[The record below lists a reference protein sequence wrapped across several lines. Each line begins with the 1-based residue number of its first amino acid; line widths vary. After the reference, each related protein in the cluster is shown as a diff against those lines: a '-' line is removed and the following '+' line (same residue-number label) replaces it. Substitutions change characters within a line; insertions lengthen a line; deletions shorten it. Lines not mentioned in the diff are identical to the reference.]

1 MIFPKN
7 CRSRFVRWFDRSFSR
22 GTGRQVFF
30 LCVVLLI
37 VLVFGTIIL
46 RSCSTVSEDGHQDMS
61 QAVPEDTLQVALKDS
76 LQVALKDS
84 LQVAPEDMFQDTPFI
99 RTLELIL
106 DPGSFNDSDKA
117 PFSLIAQ
124 LVVTLLGAVFFSA
137 MLITVLGNIVSIRID
152 NFKKGRVRYRFDDH
166 VLVLGANSMLVNM
179 LREFIQT
186 GVHQNRKIVVL
197 TTQDTE
203 KLHDKILSGIPEFD
217 TQLDVTWLN
226 GSRIIEQTLRNVQVE
241 EAYSI
246 YILGEDNEVD
256 HDSINLECWNL
267 VKSVCKDVRR
277 PVQCYLVVDRV
288 STYHVL
294 QFGKKERDTW
304 LYLNIINSL
313 ENWAQRVLVS
323 REYDTLCDCSADPE
337 KCRFPAIDR
346 KGIKADS
353 EETVRFVIC
362 GMTQM
367 SYAMASTVAHIAH
380 FPNFKNGHNRTKIC
394 FIAPD
399 IREEMDFFL
408 GHYDN
413 LFRLSHACHIY
424 WDSEGVRHR
433 ETLRTPSAEY
443 GDFLDIE
450 WEFIDG
456 SIESDNVRSLLHEW
470 ACNEKEYLSL
480 ALCEN
485 SSDANVAAALYLP
498 EAIYARNIPVFVYQP
513 LSGEVLKYANNT
525 SRYSNVY
532 PFGMKDECYD
542 PLFRKRII
550 KAKRINY
557 LYQLEDNNLKYEG
570 MADPAVLENYWDTE
584 LAYIYKLSNLYAAN
598 SIPVKLRSVGIDPD
612 NVDVDTKFTP
622 EDIAVL
628 SEVEHSRWNMERLL
642 LGMQPLHASKR
653 MVINDMLTDSDEEV
667 VKEGKTLNTNL
678 KDHFYHKDIAPYDEL
693 LPRSKQYDKAIV
705 TNILDVM
712 RNV

>member
-1 MIFPKN
+1 M
-7 CRSRFVRWFDRSFSR
+7 SRMKKYWNRCVRWFDRSFSS
-22 GTGRQVFF
+22 GWGRQVMF
-30 LCVVLLI
+30 LGGVLIACLAIWTCIMFICV
-37 VLVFGTIIL
+37 
-46 RSCSTVSEDGHQDMS
+46 RND
-61 QAVPEDTLQVALKDS
+61 ALGDRN
-76 LQVALKDS
+76 AEG
-84 LQVAPEDMFQDTPFI
+84 AAFI
-99 RTLELIL
+99 RTLELML
-106 DPGSFNDSDKA
+106 DPGSFNGSSKDEA
-117 PFSLIAQ
+117 FPLILQ
-124 LVVTLLGAVFFSA
+124 LLVTITGAVFFTA
-137 MLITVLGNIVSIRID
+137 MLITVLGNIVGNRIE

-203 KLHDKILSGIPEFD
+203 NLHDKILSDVPEMEEK
-217 TQLDVTWLN
+217 LDVTWLN
-226 GSRIIEQTLRNVQVE
+226 GSRIIDQTLRNVQID

-246 YILGEDNEVD
+246 YILGEDDEVD

-267 VKSVCKDVRR
+267 VKSVCKEVRR
-277 PVQCYLVVDRV
+277 AVQCYMVVDRV

-294 QFGKKERDTW
+294 QFGKKEKDTW

-323 REYDTLCDCSADPE
+323 REYDAQCGCSPEAE
-337 KCRFPAIDR
+337 KCRYPAIDR

-353 EETVRFVIC
+353 EETVRFVIY

-380 FPNFKNGHNRTKIC
+380 FPNFKDGKNKTKIC
-394 FIAPD
+394 FISPD
-399 IREEMDFFL
+399 IKEEMDFFL

-413 LFRLSHACHIY
+413 LFRLSHADYIY
-424 WDSEGVRHR
+424 WNEQGEQIRIKQ
-433 ETLRTPSAEY
+433 RTPSLEY

-456 SIESDNVRSLLHEW
+456 SIESENIRSLLSEW
-470 ACNEKEYLSL
+470 TCNKKEYLTL

-485 SSDANVAAALYLP
+485 ESDANVAAALYLP
-498 EAIYARNIPVFVYQP
+498 EAIYAKHVPVFVYQP
-513 LSGEVLKYANNT
+513 RSGEVLKYAHKT
-525 SRYSNVY
+525 ERYGNIY

-557 LYQLEDNNLKYEG
+557 LYHLENNGLRYDG
-570 MADPAVLENYWDTE
+570 MADSSVLEKYWDTE
-584 LAYIYKLSNLYAAN
+584 LAYIFKLSNLYAAN
-598 SIPVKLRSVGIDPD
+598 SIPIKLRSVGIDPD
-612 NVDVDTKFTP
+612 NVDEGTVLEP
-622 EDIAVL
+622 SDIARL
-628 SEVEHSRWNMERLL
+628 SEVEHNRWNLERLL
-642 LGMQPLHASKR
+642 LGTQPLYASKR
-653 MVINDMLTDSDEEV
+653 KEINDMLMSPDPEV
-667 VKEGKTLNTNL
+667 VNMGKEVNRYL
-678 KDHFYHKDIAPYDEL
+678 KDHFYHKDIASYGEL
-693 LPRSKQYDKAIV
+693 LQSSKQYDRAIV

-712 RNV
+712 KDV

>member
-1 MIFPKN
+1 M
-7 CRSRFVRWFDRSFSR
+7 SRLIKYWNRCVRWFDRSFSS
-22 GTGRQVFF
+22 GWGRQVIF
-30 LCVVLLI
+30 LCGALLVVLLFSTI
-37 VLVFGTIIL
+37 ALRLSPAPAQASENCDKMPLV
-46 RSCSTVSEDGHQDMS
+46 R
-61 QAVPEDTLQVALKDS
+61 A
-76 LQVALKDS
+76 
-84 LQVAPEDMFQDTPFI
+84 
-99 RTLELIL
+99 LELML
-106 DPGSFNDSDKA
+106 DPGSFNDSDSA
-117 PFSLIAQ
+117 PFTIFTQLLI
-124 LVVTLLGAVFFSA
+124 TLSGAVFFTA
-137 MLITVLGNIVSIRID
+137 MLITVLGNIVGNRIE

-197 TTQDTE
+197 TAQDTE
-203 KLHDKILSGIPEFD
+203 KLHDKILSDVPEMEGK
-217 TQLDVTWLN
+217 LDVTWLN
-226 GSRIIEQTLRNVQVE
+226 GSRIIEQTLRNVQID

-246 YILGEDNEVD
+246 YILGEDDEVD

-277 PVQCYLVVDRV
+277 AVQCYLVVDRV

-294 QFGKKERDTW
+294 QFGKKEKDTW

-323 REYDTLCDCSADPE
+323 REYNALCGCNTEAD

-346 KGIKADS
+346 DGIKVDS
-353 EETVRFVIC
+353 EETVRFVIY

-380 FPNFKNGHNRTKIC
+380 FPNFKDGKNRTKIC

-413 LFRLSHACHIY
+413 LFRLSHADYVY
-424 WDSEGVRHR
+424 WDEKGDQIRR
-433 ETLRTPSAEY
+433 KQRTPSAEY

-456 SIESDNVRSLLHEW
+456 SIESDKIRSLLQEW
-470 ACNEKEYLSL
+470 ACCKKEYMTL

-485 SSDANVAAALYLP
+485 ESDANVAAALYLP
-498 EAIYARNIPVFVYQP
+498 EAIYAKHIPVFVYQP
-513 LSGEVLKYANNT
+513 RSGEVLKYAHET
-525 SRYSNVY
+525 DRYGNIY

-542 PLFRKRII
+542 PLFRKRIV

-557 LYQLEDNNLKYEG
+557 LYQLEDNKLKYEG
-570 MADPAVLENYWDTE
+570 MAESSREVLGYR
-584 LAYIYKLSNLYAAN
+584 I
-598 SIPVKLRSVGIDPD
+598 GICLQA
-612 NVDVDTKFTP
+612 F
-622 EDIAVL
+622 
-628 SEVEHSRWNMERLL
+628 
-642 LGMQPLHASKR
+642 
-653 MVINDMLTDSDEEV
+653 
-667 VKEGKTLNTNL
+667 
-678 KDHFYHKDIAPYDEL
+678 
-693 LPRSKQYDKAIV
+693 
-705 TNILDVM
+705 
-712 RNV
+712 

>member
-1 MIFPKN
+1 MNRLKKYWNRCI
-7 CRSRFVRWFDRSFSR
+7 RWFDRSFSS
-22 GTGRQVFF
+22 GWGRQVMF
-30 LCVVLLI
+30 LGGALLI
-37 VLVFGTIIL
+37 VLLLSTIAL
-46 RSCSTVSEDGHQDMS
+46 RMSPAPAQASENCDKMPLVR
-61 QAVPEDTLQVALKDS
+61 A
-76 LQVALKDS
+76 
-84 LQVAPEDMFQDTPFI
+84 
-99 RTLELIL
+99 LELML
-106 DPGSFNDSDKA
+106 DPGSFNDSDNA
-117 PFSLIAQ
+117 PFT
-124 LVVTLLGAVFFSA
+124 VVTQLLVTLAGAVFFTA
-137 MLITVLGNIVSIRID
+137 MLITVLGNIVSNRIE

-186 GVHQNRKIVVL
+186 GVHQNRKIVIL

-203 KLHDKILSGIPEFD
+203 KLYDKILSDVPEMED
-217 TQLDVTWLN
+217 KLDVTWLN
-226 GSRIIEQTLRNVQVE
+226 GSRIIEQTLRNVQID

-246 YILGEDNEVD
+246 YILGEDDEVD

-277 PVQCYLVVDRV
+277 AVQCYLVVDRV

-294 QFGKKERDTW
+294 QFGKKEKDTW

-323 REYDTLCDCSADPE
+323 REYDTKCRGCSDPE
-337 KCRFPAIDR
+337 KFRFPSIDR
-346 KGIKADS
+346 NGIKADS
-353 EETVRFVIC
+353 EEKVRFVIY

-380 FPNFKNGHNRTKIC
+380 FPNFKDGKNRTKIC

-413 LFRLSHACHIY
+413 LFRLSHAEYVC
-424 WDSEGVRHR
+424 WDEKGNQIRR
-433 ETLRTPSAEY
+433 KQRTPSAEY

-456 SIESDNVRSLLHEW
+456 AIESDNIRSLLHEW
-470 ACNEKEYLSL
+470 ACNKKEFLTL

-485 SSDANVAAALYLP
+485 ESDANVAASLYLP
-498 EAIYARNIPVFVYQP
+498 EAIYAKQIPVFVYQP
-513 LSGEVLKYANNT
+513 RSGEVLKYANST
-525 SRYSNVY
+525 SRYGNVY

-542 PLFRKRII
+542 PLFRKRIV

-557 LYQLEDNNLKYEG
+557 LYQLENNSLKYDG
-570 MADPAVLENYWDTE
+570 MAESSVLEKYWDTE
-584 LAYIYKLSNLYAAN
+584 LAYVFKLSNLYAAN
-598 SIPVKLRSVGIDPD
+598 SIPIKLRSVGIDPD
-612 NVDVDTKFTP
+612 NVDGDTFLGP
-622 EDIAVL
+622 SDIARL
-628 SEVEHSRWNMERLL
+628 SEVEHNRWNMERLL
-642 LGMQPLHASKR
+642 LGTQPIFASKR
-653 MVINDMLTDSDEEV
+653 REINSMLMSPDPDV
-667 VKEGKTLNTNL
+667 VMQGKDINRYL
-678 KDHFYHKDIAPYDEL
+678 KDNFYHKDIAPYDDL
-693 LPRSKQYDKAIV
+693 LESSKQYDRAIV

>member
-1 MIFPKN
+1 M
-7 CRSRFVRWFDRSFSR
+7 SRLIKYWNRCVRWFDRSFSS
-22 GTGRQVFF
+22 GWGRQVIF
-30 LCVVLLI
+30 LCGALLVVLLFSTI
-37 VLVFGTIIL
+37 ALRLSPAPAQASENCDKMPLV
-46 RSCSTVSEDGHQDMS
+46 R
-61 QAVPEDTLQVALKDS
+61 A
-76 LQVALKDS
+76 
-84 LQVAPEDMFQDTPFI
+84 
-99 RTLELIL
+99 LELML
-106 DPGSFNDSDKA
+106 DPGSFNDSDSA
-117 PFSLIAQ
+117 PFTIFTQLLI
-124 LVVTLLGAVFFSA
+124 TLSGAVFFTA
-137 MLITVLGNIVSIRID
+137 MLITVLGNIVGNRIE

-197 TTQDTE
+197 TAQDTE
-203 KLHDKILSGIPEFD
+203 KLHDKILSDVPEMEGK
-217 TQLDVTWLN
+217 LDVTWLN
-226 GSRIIEQTLRNVQVE
+226 GSRIIEQTLRNVQID

-246 YILGEDNEVD
+246 YILGEDDEVD

-277 PVQCYLVVDRV
+277 AVQCYLVVDRV

-294 QFGKKERDTW
+294 QFGKKEKDTW

-323 REYDTLCDCSADPE
+323 REYNALCGCNTEAE

-346 KGIKADS
+346 DGIKADS
-353 EETVRFVIC
+353 EETVRFVIY

-380 FPNFKNGHNRTKIC
+380 FPNFKDGKNRTKIC

-413 LFRLSHACHIY
+413 LFRLSHANYVY
-424 WDSEGVRHR
+424 WDEKGDQIRR
-433 ETLRTPSAEY
+433 KQRTPSAEY

-456 SIESDNVRSLLHEW
+456 SIESDKIRSLLQEW
-470 ACNEKEYLSL
+470 ACCKKEYMTL

-485 SSDANVAAALYLP
+485 ESDANVAAALYLP
-498 EAIYARNIPVFVYQP
+498 EAIYAKHIPVFVYQP
-513 LSGEVLKYANNT
+513 RSGEVLKYAHET
-525 SRYSNVY
+525 DRYGNIY

-542 PLFRKRII
+542 PLFRKRIV

-557 LYQLEDNNLKYEG
+557 LYQLEDNKLKYEG
-570 MADPAVLENYWDTE
+570 MAESSVLEKYWDTE
-584 LAYIYKLSNLYAAN
+584 LAYVFKLSNLYAAN
-598 SIPVKLRSVGIDPD
+598 SIPIKLRSVGIDPD
-612 NVDVDTKFTP
+612 KVDCDTSLSRS
-622 EDIAVL
+622 DIAKL
-628 SEVEHSRWNMERLL
+628 SEVEHNRWNMERLL
-642 LGMQPLHASKR
+642 LGTRPMFATKR
-653 MVINDMLTDSDEEV
+653 HKINSMLMDPDSDV
-667 VKEGKTLNTNL
+667 VKQGKAINRYL
-678 KDHFYHKDIAPYDEL
+678 KDNFYHKDIAPYNEL
-693 LPRSKQYDKAIV
+693 LESSKQYDKAIV

-712 RNV
+712 RDV

>member
-1 MIFPKN
+1 MNRLRKYWN
-7 CRSRFVRWFDRSFSR
+7 RCVRWFDRSFSS
-22 GTGRQVFF
+22 GWSRQVMF
-30 LCVVLLI
+30 LCGAL
-37 VLVFGTIIL
+37 LVFLALGTSL
-46 RSCSTVSEDGHQDMS
+46 LYLFPDRDKKVED
-61 QAVPEDTLQVALKDS
+61 E
-76 LQVALKDS
+76 
-84 LQVAPEDMFQDTPFI
+84 PFV
-99 RTLELIL
+99 RALELML

-117 PFSLIAQ
+117 PFALLAQ
-124 LVVTLLGAVFFSA
+124 LLVTLFGAVFFTA
-137 MLITVLGNIVSIRID
+137 MLITVLGNIVDNRIE

-197 TTQDTE
+197 TNQDTE
-203 KLHDKILSGIPEFD
+203 KLHDKILSDIPEFD
-217 TQLDVTWLN
+217 SKLDVTWLN
-226 GSRIIEQTLRNVQVE
+226 GSRIIEQTLRNVQTD

-246 YILGEDNEVD
+246 YILGEDDEVD
-256 HDSINLECWNL
+256 HDSINLECWRL
-267 VKSVCKDVRR
+267 VKAVCKNVRR
-277 PVQCYLVVDRV
+277 AVQCYLVVDRV

-294 QFGKKERDTW
+294 QFGKKEKDIW

-323 REYDTLCDCSADPE
+323 REYDAQCSNEADPE

-346 KGIKADS
+346 TGIKADS
-353 EETVRFVIC
+353 EQTVRFVIY

-380 FPNFKNGHNRTKIC
+380 FPNFRHGQNKTKIC
-394 FIAPD
+394 FVAPD

-413 LFRLSHACHIY
+413 LFRLSEACHIY
-424 WDSEGVRHR
+424 WDKDGRLQR
-433 ETLRTPSAEY
+433 KNLRTPSDEY
-443 GDFLDIE
+443 GNFLDIE

-470 ACNEKEYLSL
+470 ACNDKEYLSL

-485 SSDANVAAALYLP
+485 ESDANVAAALYLP
-498 EAIYARNIPVFVYQP
+498 EVIYAKDIPVFVYQP
-513 LSGEVLKYANNT
+513 LSGEVLKYAHRT
-525 SRYSNVY
+525 SRYANVY

-542 PLFRKRII
+542 PLFRKRIV

-557 LYQLEDNNLKYEG
+557 LYQLENNGLKYEG
-570 MADPAVLENYWDTE
+570 MAESAVLETYWDTE
-584 LAYIYKLSNLYAAN
+584 LEYIYKLSNLYAAN
-598 SIPVKLRSVGIDPD
+598 SIPIKLRSVGIDPD
-612 NVDVDTKFTP
+612 NVGADTKLSA

-642 LGMQPLHASKR
+642 LGTQPVYASRRKE
-653 MVINDMLTDSDEEV
+653 INDMMSNPDQEV
-667 VKEGKTLNTNL
+667 LKQGKEISRYL
-678 KDHFYHKDIAPYDEL
+678 KNNFYHKDIAPYDEL
-693 LPRSKQYDKAIV
+693 LPASKQYDTAIV
-705 TNILDVM
+705 SNILDVM

>member
-1 MIFPKN
+1 M
-7 CRSRFVRWFDRSFSR
+7 SRMKKYWNRCVRWFDRSFSS
-22 GTGRQVFF
+22 GWGRQVMF
-30 LCVVLLI
+30 LGGVLIACLAIWTCIMFICV
-37 VLVFGTIIL
+37 
-46 RSCSTVSEDGHQDMS
+46 RND
-61 QAVPEDTLQVALKDS
+61 ALGGRN
-76 LQVALKDS
+76 AEG
-84 LQVAPEDMFQDTPFI
+84 AAFI
-99 RTLELIL
+99 RTLELML
-106 DPGSFNDSDKA
+106 DPGSFNGSSKDEA
-117 PFSLIAQ
+117 FPLMLQ
-124 LVVTLLGAVFFSA
+124 LLVTITGAVFFTA
-137 MLITVLGNIVSIRID
+137 MLITVLGNIVGNRIE

-203 KLHDKILSGIPEFD
+203 NLHDKILSDVPEMEEK
-217 TQLDVTWLN
+217 LDVTWLN
-226 GSRIIEQTLRNVQVE
+226 GSRIIDQTLRNVQID

-246 YILGEDNEVD
+246 YILGEDDEID

-267 VKSVCKDVRR
+267 IKSVCKDVRR
-277 PVQCYLVVDRV
+277 AVQCYLVVDRV

-294 QFGKKERDTW
+294 QFGKKEKDTW

-323 REYDTLCDCSADPE
+323 REYDAQCGCSTDAVR
-337 KCRFPAIDR
+337 CRFPAIDR
-346 KGIKADS
+346 EGIKADS

-380 FPNFKNGHNRTKIC
+380 FPNFKDGKNRTKIC
-394 FIAPD
+394 FIAPN

-413 LFRLSHACHIY
+413 IFRLSHASHIY
-424 WDSEGVRHR
+424 WDKAGMKQR

-456 SIESDNVRSLLHEW
+456 SIESDNIRSLLSEW
-470 ACNEKEYLSL
+470 TCSKKEYLTM

-485 SSDANVAAALYLP
+485 ESDANVAAALYLP
-498 EAIYARNIPVFVYQP
+498 EAIYAKHIPVFVYQP
-513 LSGEVLKYANNT
+513 RSGEVLKYAHKT
-525 SRYSNVY
+525 ERYGNIY

-542 PLFRKRII
+542 PLFRKRIV

-557 LYQLEDNNLKYEG
+557 LYQLANNGLKYEG
-570 MADPAVLENYWDTE
+570 MAEFSVLEKYWDTE
-584 LAYIYKLSNLYAAN
+584 LAYVFKLSNLYAAN
-598 SIPVKLRSVGIDPD
+598 SIPIKLRSVGLDPD
-612 NVDVDTKFTP
+612 NVDGDTFLSP
-622 EDIAVL
+622 SDIASL
-628 SEVEHSRWNMERLL
+628 SEVEHNRWNMERLL
-642 LGMQPLHASKR
+642 LGTQPMFASKR
-653 MVINDMLTDSDEEV
+653 HKINDMLTNPDPDV
-667 VKEGKTLNTNL
+667 VKQGKDINRYL
-678 KDHFYHKDIAPYDEL
+678 KDNFYHKDIAPYDEL
-693 LPRSKQYDKAIV
+693 LESSKQYDRAIV

-712 RNV
+712 RDV

>member
-1 MIFPKN
+1 M
-7 CRSRFVRWFDRSFSR
+7 SRMKKYWNRCVRWFDRSFSS
-22 GTGRQVFF
+22 GWGRQVMF
-30 LCVVLLI
+30 LGGALLI
-37 VLVFGTIIL
+37 VLLLSTIAL
-46 RSCSTVSEDGHQDMS
+46 RMSPAPAQASENCDKMPLVR
-61 QAVPEDTLQVALKDS
+61 A
-76 LQVALKDS
+76 
-84 LQVAPEDMFQDTPFI
+84 
-99 RTLELIL
+99 LELML
-106 DPGSFNDSDKA
+106 DPGSFNDSDNA
-117 PFSLIAQ
+117 PFT
-124 LVVTLLGAVFFSA
+124 VVTQLLVTLAGAVFFTA
-137 MLITVLGNIVSIRID
+137 MLITVLGNIVSNRIE

-186 GVHQNRKIVVL
+186 GVHQNRKIVIL

-203 KLHDKILSGIPEFD
+203 KLHDKILSDVPEMED
-217 TQLDVTWLN
+217 RLDVTWLN
-226 GSRIIEQTLRNVQVE
+226 GSRIIEQTLRNVQID

-246 YILGEDNEVD
+246 YILGEDDEID

-267 VKSVCKDVRR
+267 IKSVCKDVRR
-277 PVQCYLVVDRV
+277 AVQCYLVVDRV

-294 QFGKKERDTW
+294 QFGKKEKDTW

-323 REYDTLCDCSADPE
+323 REYDAQCGCSTDAVR
-337 KCRFPAIDR
+337 CRFPAIDR
-346 KGIKADS
+346 EGIKADS

-380 FPNFKNGHNRTKIC
+380 FPNFKDGKNRTKIC

-413 LFRLSHACHIY
+413 IFRLSHASHIY
-424 WDSEGVRHR
+424 WDKAGMKQR

-456 SIESDNVRSLLHEW
+456 SIESDNVRSLLSEW
-470 ACNEKEYLSL
+470 ACSKKEYLTM

-485 SSDANVAAALYLP
+485 ESDANVAAALYLP
-498 EAIYARNIPVFVYQP
+498 EAIYAKHIPVFVYQP
-513 LSGEVLKYANNT
+513 RSGEVLKYAHKT
-525 SRYSNVY
+525 ERYGNIY

-542 PLFRKRII
+542 PLFRKRIV

-557 LYQLEDNNLKYEG
+557 LYQLANNGLKYEG
-570 MADPAVLENYWDTE
+570 MAEFSVLEKYWDTE
-584 LAYIYKLSNLYAAN
+584 LAYVFKLSNLYAAN
-598 SIPVKLRSVGIDPD
+598 SIPIKLRSVGIDPD
-612 NVDVDTKFTP
+612 NVDGDTFLSP
-622 EDIAVL
+622 SDIASL
-628 SEVEHSRWNMERLL
+628 SEVEHNRWNMERLL
-642 LGMQPLHASKR
+642 LGTRPMFATKR
-653 MVINDMLTDSDEEV
+653 HKINDMLTNPDPDV
-667 VKEGKTLNTNL
+667 VKQGKDINRYL
-678 KDHFYHKDIAPYDEL
+678 KDNFYHKDIAPYDEL
-693 LPRSKQYDKAIV
+693 LESSKQYDRAIV

-712 RNV
+712 RDV

>member
-1 MIFPKN
+1 MNRLKKYLN
-7 CRSRFVRWFDRSFSR
+7 RCVRWFDRSFSS
-22 GTGRQVFF
+22 GWGRQVMFLVGVLLFF
-30 LCVVLLI
+30 LAVGSTLLYLFPDPSKASNDMPI
-37 VLVFGTIIL
+37 V
-46 RSCSTVSEDGHQDMS
+46 R
-61 QAVPEDTLQVALKDS
+61 A
-76 LQVALKDS
+76 
-84 LQVAPEDMFQDTPFI
+84 
-99 RTLELIL
+99 LELML

-117 PFSLIAQ
+117 PFSITVQLI
-124 LVVTLLGAVFFSA
+124 VTLFGAVFFTS
-137 MLITVLGNIVSIRID
+137 MLITVLGNIVSNRTD

-166 VLVLGANSMLVNM
+166 ILVLGANSMLVNM

-203 KLHDKILSGIPEFD
+203 KLHDKILSDIPEFESR
-217 TQLDVTWLN
+217 LDVTWLN
-226 GSRIIEQTLRNVQVE
+226 GSRIIEQTLRNVQVD

-256 HDSINLECWNL
+256 HDSINLECWRL
-267 VKSVCKDVRR
+267 VKSACKNVRR
-277 PVQCYLVVDRV
+277 AVQCYLVVDRV

-337 KCRFPAIDR
+337 KGRFPAIDR

-353 EETVRFVIC
+353 EQTVRFVIC

-380 FPNFKNGHNRTKIC
+380 FPNFKDGKNRTKIC
-394 FIAPD
+394 FIAPN

-424 WDSEGVRHR
+424 WDKAGKQQK

-443 GDFLDIE
+443 GDFLDVE

-456 SIESDNVRSLLHEW
+456 SIESDNIRSLLHEW
-470 ACNEKEYLSL
+470 SCNDKEYLSL

-498 EAIYARNIPVFVYQP
+498 EAIYAAKVPVFVYQP

-525 SRYSNVY
+525 LRYSNVY

-557 LYQLEDNNLKYEG
+557 LYQLEDNGLKYEG
-570 MADPAVLENYWDTE
+570 MAGPEVLERYWDTE

-598 SIPVKLRSVGIDPD
+598 SIPIKLRSVGLDPD
-612 NVDVDTKFTP
+612 NVGVDTKFTP
-622 EDIAVL
+622 EDIAIL
-628 SEVEHSRWNMERLL
+628 SEVEHNRWNMERLL
-642 LGMQPLHASKR
+642 LGTQPLYITKR
-653 MVINDMLTDSDEEV
+653 AIINDMLRNPDEVV
-667 VKEGKTLNTNL
+667 VKEGKALNSHL
-678 KDHFYHKDIAPYDEL
+678 KDHFYHKDISPYDEL
-693 LPRSKQYDKAIV
+693 LPASKQYDKAIV

>member
-1 MIFPKN
+1 MNRLKKYWDR
-7 CRSRFVRWFDRSFSR
+7 CVRWFDRSFSS
-22 GTGRQVFF
+22 GWGRQVMF
-30 LCVVLLI
+30 LSGAL
-37 VLVFGTIIL
+37 LVFLALGT
-46 RSCSTVSEDGHQDMS
+46 
-61 QAVPEDTLQVALKDS
+61 TLLY
-76 LQVALKDS
+76 LFP
-84 LQVAPEDMFQDTPFI
+84 APGNADTPFV
-99 RTLELIL
+99 RALELML

-117 PFSLIAQ
+117 PFSLVAQ
-124 LVVTLLGAVFFSA
+124 LLVTLFGAVFFTS
-137 MLITVLGNIVSIRID
+137 MLITVLGNIVSNRIE

-203 KLHDKILSGIPEFD
+203 KLHDKILSDIPEFESR
-217 TQLDVTWLN
+217 LDVTWLN
-226 GSRIIEQTLRNVQVE
+226 GSRIIEQTLRNVQID

-246 YILGEDNEVD
+246 YILGEDAEVD

-277 PVQCYLVVDRV
+277 AVQCYLVVDRV

-294 QFGKKERDTW
+294 QFGRKEKDTW

-323 REYDTLCDCSADPE
+323 REYDTCCDCAEYPE
-337 KCRFPAIDR
+337 KGRFPAIDR

-353 EETVRFVIC
+353 EETVRFVIY

-380 FPNFKNGHNRTKIC
+380 FPNFKDGNNRTKIC
-394 FIAPD
+394 FIAPN

-413 LFRLSHACHIY
+413 LFRLSHATHLY
-424 WDSEGVRHR
+424 WDRYGKLQHEV
-433 ETLRTPSAEY
+433 LRSPNAEY

-456 SIESDNVRSLLHEW
+456 SIESDNVRSLLHKW
-470 ACNEKEYLSL
+470 ACNRKEYLTL

-485 SSDANVAAALYLP
+485 ESDANVAAALYLP
-498 EAIYARNIPVFVYQP
+498 EAIYAREVPVFVYQP
-513 LSGEVLKYANNT
+513 LSGEVLKYAHNT
-525 SRYSNVY
+525 TRYGNVY

-542 PLFRKRII
+542 PLFRKRIV

-557 LYQLEDNNLKYEG
+557 LYHMENNGLKYEG
-570 MADPAVLENYWDTE
+570 MADSAVLEKYWDTE
-584 LAYIYKLSNLYAAN
+584 LEYIYKLSNLYAAN
-598 SIPVKLRSVGIDPD
+598 SIPVKLRSVGVDPD
-612 NVDVDTKFTP
+612 NVGADTSLTQR
-622 EDIAVL
+622 DITVL

-642 LGMQPLHASKR
+642 LGTQPLYASR
-653 MVINDMLTDSDEEV
+653 RAEINDMLKDEDSEV
-667 VKEGKTLNTNL
+667 KARGKEVNKYL
-678 KDHFYHKDIAPYDEL
+678 KDHFYHKDIAPYEEL
-693 LPRSKQYDKAIV
+693 LPASKQYDTAIV